1 MKFKVGDRVRCIK
14 GFDGVNLAGKTGTV
28 VELCGD
34 DRVGVDFDDAFVVGH
49 ECAGTARIGHGRY
62 GYNNQLELL
71 TNNDFAV
78 GDRVTCT
85 EVNGH
90 KEIAGTVRVVSGK
103 SSIGVEFDENMGGHS
118 LEGRVENGHGWW
130 FYGELDR
137 IKKTSKTVKTDE
149 PLVEKVDKPVEK
161 KEKLNLPSEF
171 VYIARDKDGLLFAYV
186 DKPKRDVGGT
196 QWYGE
201 QFKKIDDSLLPDLK
215 WTDEPYE
222 V

>member
-34 DRVGVDFDDAFVVGH
+34 DRVGVDFDDAFFMGH
-49 ECAGTARIGHGRY
+49 ECAGTARNGHGRY

-71 TNNDFAV
+71 TD
-78 GDRVTCT
+78 
-85 EVNGH
+85 
-90 KEIAGTVRVVSGK
+90 I
-103 SSIGVEFDENMGGHS
+103 
-118 LEGRVENGHGWW
+118 
-130 FYGELDR
+130 
-137 IKKTSKTVKTDE
+137 DE
-149 PLVEKVDKPVEK
+149 PHVEKVDKPVEK

-171 VYIARDKDGLLFAYV
+171 AYIARDKDGLLFAYV
-186 DKPKRDVGGT
+186 NKPKRDVGGT

-201 QFKKIDDSLLPDLK
+201 QFKKIDDSLLPYLK